1 MGSASVARFPSC
13 KGNSGRSKG
22 DGPNAKTAQS
32 KALEEFES
40 APRLSFPREEVETRV
55 SGNGGI
61 SLLNISAILSMASP
75 TFGTLRFFASQTP
88 GLKKRKRG
96 FVFFRMQNQRITRKS
111 SSFLLEH
118 FEGKAYQIV
127 EERGHEVLT
136 RRESATKQSLSGWGN
151 EKVTELESATL

>member
-1 MGSASVARFPSC
+1 
-13 KGNSGRSKG
+13 
-22 DGPNAKTAQS
+22 
-32 KALEEFES
+32 
-40 APRLSFPREEVETRV
+40 
-55 SGNGGI
+55 
-61 SLLNISAILSMASP
+61 
-75 TFGTLRFFASQTP
+75 
-88 GLKKRKRG
+88 
-96 FVFFRMQNQRITRKS
+96 MQNQRITRKS